1 MFSLATLVGSKL
13 AIGLVTAG
21 VVAAA
26 GTGAAFTGVL
36 PTAAQHAAHDLI
48 GAPQP
53 QVNAQ
58 AAVSAEATVTP
69 TATPTATPTP
79 STSPTAAP
87 ALKAAPVG
95 PDATGPAALG
105 LCNAFGHGGLATSST
120 AYANLVSAAKGA
132 VNISTYCATI
142 TIPGNSAAHKS
153 VAPSLTPAAIPT
165 TAPSVTVPAPGATVK
180 VSVGNRP

>member
-58 AAVSAEATVTP
+58 AAVSAEATATAV
-69 TATPTATPTP
+69 ATPTVTPAP
-79 STSPTAAP
+79 ITSPTAAP
-87 ALKAAPVG
+87 APKATAVV
-95 PDATGPAALG
+95 PDATGPAAVD
-105 LCNAFGHGGLATSST
+105 LCSAFGHGGLATSST

-132 VNISTYCATI
+132 ANITTYCATI
-142 TIPGNSAAHKS
+142 TIPGNSAAHKL
-153 VAPSLTPAAIPT
+153 VAPSLTPAPVPT